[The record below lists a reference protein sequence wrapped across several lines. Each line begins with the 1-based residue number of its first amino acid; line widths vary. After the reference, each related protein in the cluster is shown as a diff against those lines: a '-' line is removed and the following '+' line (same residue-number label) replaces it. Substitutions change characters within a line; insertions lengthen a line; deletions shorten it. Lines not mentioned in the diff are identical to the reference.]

1 MFFRAIL
8 KMRNVAAFKIQRRRL
23 QYKKEVQKYAEI
35 EQKVDQM
42 KFRNS
47 VKIIQKWIKG
57 TLKLI
62 RAKRSKVNPAVE

>member
-1 MFFRAIL
+1 
-8 KMRNVAAFKIQRRRL
+8 
-23 QYKKEVQKYAEI
+23 
-35 EQKVDQM
+35 M

-62 RAKRSKVNPAVE
+62 KAKRSKVNPAVE